1 VPRRQFAGIVSEIR
15 IISRELG
22 NPPHSPVLRAIF
34 EFTLTSGEIFESTE
48 DFGTEGIMNEGL
60 DALLHDLRKLAGLI
74 P

>member
-34 EFTLTSGEIFESTE
+34 EFTLTSGELVKSTE
-48 DFGTEGIMNEGL
+48 DFGPEGIMNEGL
-60 DALLHDLRKLAGLI
+60 LALLKQMRDIAGLD
-74 P
+74 

>member
-34 EFTLTSGEIFESTE
+34 EFTLTSGELVKSTE
-48 DFGTEGIMNEGL
+48 DFGAEGIMNEGL
-60 DALLHDLRKLAGLI
+60 LALLKQMRDIAGLD
-74 P
+74 